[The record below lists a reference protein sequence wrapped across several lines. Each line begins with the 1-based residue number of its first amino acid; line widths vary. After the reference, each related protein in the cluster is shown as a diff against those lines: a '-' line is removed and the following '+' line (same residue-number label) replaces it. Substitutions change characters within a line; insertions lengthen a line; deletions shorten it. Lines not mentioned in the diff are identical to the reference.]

1 VHIRITK
8 KKLRLIYLGG
18 VVSLCA
24 LFFALFSFV
33 YANFVAIEYNSAGA
47 VASSTEERKEILSP
61 VPTLDIALYDKLY
74 NSLANYPSTT
84 PSTTVRIWPVKT
96 PYPKAGAILPFR
108 RIVAYYGNFYSK
120 QMGALGKYPTEEMI
134 TRLNGEVA
142 KWTAADP
149 TTPAIPAINYIA
161 ITAQEAAGKDGK
173 YRLRMPHD
181 QIDHAVALA
190 KRVNGIVILDVQ
202 VGLSTLQ
209 IELPLLEK
217 YLKMPEVHLG
227 IDPEFSMKNKEKP
240 GTVIGKF
247 TAADVNYTANYLAKL
262 VRDNNLP
269 PKVLVI
275 HRFTKGM
282 ITGYKQITP
291 LPEVQIVMDMDG
303 WGPPAKKKGTYQQ
316 IIFPEPVQFT
326 GFKLFYVNDLK
337 APSTRLLTPAEI
349 LQLNPKP
356 VFIQYQ

>member
-1 VHIRITK
+1 MRIKISK
-8 KKLRLIYLGG
+8 KRLKLIYLGG
-18 VVSLCA
+18 IASLCA

-33 YANFVAIEYNSAGA
+33 YANIVAIEYNPAAVGGA
-47 VASSTEERKEILSP
+47 ADEKKDAPPPAP
-61 VPTLDIALYDKLY
+61 VLDVALYDKLY
-74 NSLANYPSTT
+74 NALATYPSTT
-84 PSTTVRIWPVKT
+84 PSTTVRLWPPKT
-96 PYPKAGAILPFR
+96 PHPKAGAILPFR

-134 TRLNGEVA
+134 TRLMAEVD

-227 IDPEFSMKNKEKP
+227 IDPEFSMKTKARP
-240 GTVIGKF
+240 GTVIGSF
-247 TAADVNYTANYLAKL
+247 SAADVNYAANYLAKL
-262 VRDNNLP
+262 VRENDLP

-282 ITGYKQITP
+282 VTGYKQIT
-291 LPEVQIVMDMDG
+291 
-303 WGPPAKKKGTYQQ
+303 
-316 IIFPEPVQFT
+316 
-326 GFKLFYVNDLK
+326 
-337 APSTRLLTPAEI
+337 
-349 LQLNPKP
+349 
-356 VFIQYQ
+356 